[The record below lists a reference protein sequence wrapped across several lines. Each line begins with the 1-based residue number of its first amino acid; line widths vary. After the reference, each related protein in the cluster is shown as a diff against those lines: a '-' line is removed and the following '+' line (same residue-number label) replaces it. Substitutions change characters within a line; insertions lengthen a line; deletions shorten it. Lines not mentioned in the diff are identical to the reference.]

1 MQFVIGF
8 MSTFSHADMD
18 HLGLMGFSLGGT
30 SVTSVASRDIRV
42 KAVISLDGWHEK
54 DILKWRPFTDYK
66 QIRAPFISLVNKNK
80 TSDNPNRIVYDSL
93 GHKDAYCVRFNKFG
107 HLFFGSSWI
116 LLTDHNAAESH
127 RRFTRKMFLGA
138 VHSGRIKTTMNE
150 RNNLWAVLLLALTLA
165 SCSEGPASDRKASNP
180 NDPENSADSGRKLL
194 VDYKSDRY
202 NISIGDNYKH
212 SDKIIDWRWAA
223 LDDPDDKID
232 STGQDAFLYLEE
244 PLIQYNNGEWLP
256 SLHIE
261 TDKNI
266 ITTFACSI
274 LFELTD
280 TTEREIRSFLK
291 LLGKDIKQ
299 LQSEDVRS
307 LLAKNG
313 VYEKTTRNFVETFIL
328 VKAGEYENDR
338 FEYRVNP
345 KEENGR

>member
-1 MQFVIGF
+1 
-8 MSTFSHADMD
+8 
-18 HLGLMGFSLGGT
+18 
-30 SVTSVASRDIRV
+30 
-42 KAVISLDGWHEK
+42 
-54 DILKWRPFTDYK
+54 
-66 QIRAPFISLVNKNK
+66 
-80 TSDNPNRIVYDSL
+80 
-93 GHKDAYCVRFNKFG
+93 
-107 HLFFGSSWI
+107 
-116 LLTDHNAAESH
+116 
-127 RRFTRKMFLGA
+127 
-138 VHSGRIKTTMNE
+138 MN
-150 RNNLWAVLLLALTLA
+150 
-165 SCSEGPASDRKASNP
+165 
-180 NDPENSADSGRKLL
+180 
-194 VDYKSDRY
+194 
-202 NISIGDNYKH
+202 
-212 SDKIIDWRWAA
+212 
-223 LDDPDDKID
+223 
-232 STGQDAFLYLEE
+232 AFLYLEE

-280 TTEREIRSFLK
+280 TTEREITTFLK

-345 KEENGR
+345 KGENGR